1 MKNKQPLL
9 YYISVSLTCLLFCS
23 VIFIAILLNKLN
35 TDENRFNI
43 LSKQIEKTAIC
54 DTETIKELS
63 QQRFKEDYY
72 ITQESNN
79 TTLIL
84 SVFGVIVVFF
94 GISSFTLFE
103 ARVNEQKKYYEQK
116 ISKQES
122 EHSSLK
128 IHFENLLMDV
138 ASKEGYENLQK
149 ANELFYSK
157 HYDWFVY
164 HIISSVKYFSDY
176 YVIIEKREN
185 TQSLISNLLE
195 QQILHLNEA
204 IDKLKDINTDIK
216 DLEPNVTHSYIQDI
230 QRFNSVEISKSVSKL
245 YGKIS
250 D

>member
-79 TTLIL
+79 TNLIL
-84 SVFGVIVVFF
+84 SVFAVTTFLF
-94 GISSFTLFE
+94 GLFSYSLFE
-103 ARVNEQKKYYEQK
+103 SRINEHKKYYEQK
-116 ISKQES
+116 IEEQDRKYSIHKV
-122 EHSSLK
+122 
-128 IHFENLLMDV
+128 HFENLLMDV

-149 ANELFYSK
+149 ADDMFENQQYNW
-157 HYDWFVY
+157 YIY
-164 HIISSVKYFSDY
+164 YIISSVKYFSDY
-176 YVIIEKREN
+176 YIEVQKREN
-185 TQSLISNLLE
+185 SQSLILTLLE
-195 QQILHLNEA
+195 QQISHLNEA
-204 IDKLKDINTDIK
+204 IDKLKNIYNIK
-216 DLEPNVTHSYIQDI
+216 DLEPKLTHSYIQDI
-230 QRFNSVEISKSVSKL
+230 QRFNSIEISKLVSKL
-245 YGKIS
+245 YSKIN

>member
-23 VIFIAILLNKLN
+23 VVFIAILLNKLN

-72 ITQESNN
+72 IAQESSN
-79 TTLIL
+79 TNLIL
-84 SVFGVIVVFF
+84 SVFAVITFLF
-94 GISSFTLFE
+94 GLFSYSLFE
-103 ARVNEQKKYYEQK
+103 SRVNEHKKYYEQK
-116 ISKQES
+116 IEEQDRKYSIHKV
-122 EHSSLK
+122 
-128 IHFENLLMDV
+128 HFENLLMDV

-230 QRFNSVEISKSVSKL
+230 QRFNSVEISKLVSKL